1 MPKGSVRY
9 RNSCYPLKTGKLSSL
24 QVLHI
29 QHQAAHSNCCQFSQ
43 NAVSIYPNKK
53 TFHLANTFQHPGLQV
68 CRSIKATFVPPPWTP
83 FEGSPPQRAGRLP
96 GQCQAAN
103 LPFLH
108 PLFGMI
114 QKCCRSCRHPKR
126 RQYQLTGGPSYM
138 PPKAPHPHETSSAA
152 HQNSTTCQTL
162 LITSSKGWNQANQ
175 NRCQV
180 KKASTLDSFGLDFQQ
195 VPIPIRCSH

>member
-1 MPKGSVRY
+1 MPKGSARY
-9 RNSCYPLKTGKLSSL
+9 RNSCYPLKTEKLSSL

-43 NAVSIYPNKK
+43 KRFPFTQTRKLSTWPTLSNI
-53 TFHLANTFQHPGLQV
+53 QV

-138 PPKAPHPHETSSAA
+138 PPKAPHPHEKSSAA
-152 HQNSTTCQTL
+152 HQSFTTCQTL
-162 LITSSKGWNQANQ
+162 LIISSKGWNQANQ